1 MKNEK
6 RKGKLFVISGC
17 SGVGKG
23 TLLKV
28 FLEKNPQIELSI
40 SATTRKPRPG
50 EVDGVNYFFLTKEE
64 FETALKNNEFLEWA
78 EFNGKGAVVYLMNHE
93 GRGIGIVNKIKA
105 YALQDQGQDTV
116 EANISLGFASDLREY
131 GDGAQILL
139 DLGFKKFKL
148 ITNNPQKIIG
158 LEGYGLEIVERIQVE
173 SEFTKYNKRY
183 LCTKVNKMHHLLN
196 TAGMEQ

>member
-1 MKNEK
+1 MYNFYIMKNEK

-78 EFNGKGAVVYLMNHE
+78 EFNGNFYGTKEAYVEKKLNEGKNVILEIETRGAFQIKEKKTDVVLIFILPPSLDELEHRLRGRNTEDEAAIQNRLHE
-93 GRGIGIVNKIKA
+93 AYRELECSKKYDYCIVN
-105 YALQDQGQDTV
+105 D
-116 EANISLGFASDLREY
+116 DLNQAVKE
-131 GDGAQILL
+131 
-139 DLGFKKFKL
+139 
-148 ITNNPQKIIG
+148 
-158 LEGYGLEIVERIQVE
+158 LEEVIC
-173 SEFTKYNKRY
+173 S
-183 LCTKVNKMHHLLN
+183 
-196 TAGMEQ
+196 

>member
-1 MKNEK
+1 MYNFYIMKNEK

-64 FETALKNNEFLEWA
+64 FETAVKNNEFLEWA
-78 EFNGKGAVVYLMNHE
+78 EFNGNFYGTKEAYVEKKLNEGKNVILEIETRGAFQIKEKKTDVVLIFILPPSLDELEHRLRGRNTEDEAAIQNRLHE
-93 GRGIGIVNKIKA
+93 AYRELECSKKYDYCIVN
-105 YALQDQGQDTV
+105 D
-116 EANISLGFASDLREY
+116 DLNQAVKE
-131 GDGAQILL
+131 
-139 DLGFKKFKL
+139 
-148 ITNNPQKIIG
+148 
-158 LEGYGLEIVERIQVE
+158 LEDVIC
-173 SEFTKYNKRY
+173 S
-183 LCTKVNKMHHLLN
+183 
-196 TAGMEQ
+196 

>member
-1 MKNEK
+1 MYNFYIMKNEK

-64 FETALKNNEFLEWA
+64 FETAVKNNEFLEWA
-78 EFNGKGAVVYLMNHE
+78 EFNGNFYGTKEAYVEKKLNEGKNVILEIETRGAFQIKEKKPDVVLIFILPPSLDELEHRLRGRNTEDEAAIQNRLHE
-93 GRGIGIVNKIKA
+93 AYRELECSKKYDYCIVN
-105 YALQDQGQDTV
+105 D
-116 EANISLGFASDLREY
+116 DLNQAVKE
-131 GDGAQILL
+131 
-139 DLGFKKFKL
+139 
-148 ITNNPQKIIG
+148 
-158 LEGYGLEIVERIQVE
+158 LEDVIC
-173 SEFTKYNKRY
+173 S
-183 LCTKVNKMHHLLN
+183 
-196 TAGMEQ
+196 

>member
-64 FETALKNNEFLEWA
+64 FETAVKNNEFLEWA
-78 EFNGKGAVVYLMNHE
+78 EFNGNFYGTKEAYVEKKLNEGKNVILEIETRGAFQIKEKKTDVVLIFILPPSLDELEHRLRGRNTEDEAAIQNRLHE
-93 GRGIGIVNKIKA
+93 AYRELECSKKYDYCIVN
-105 YALQDQGQDTV
+105 D
-116 EANISLGFASDLREY
+116 DLNQAVKE
-131 GDGAQILL
+131 
-139 DLGFKKFKL
+139 
-148 ITNNPQKIIG
+148 
-158 LEGYGLEIVERIQVE
+158 LEEVIC
-173 SEFTKYNKRY
+173 S
-183 LCTKVNKMHHLLN
+183 
-196 TAGMEQ
+196 

>member
-1 MKNEK
+1 MYNFYIMKNEK

-64 FETALKNNEFLEWA
+64 FETAVKNNEFLEWA
-78 EFNGKGAVVYLMNHE
+78 EFNGNFYGTKEAYVEKKLNEGKNVILEIETRGAFQIKEKKTDVVLIFILPPSLDELEHRLRGRNTEDEAAIQNRLHE
-93 GRGIGIVNKIKA
+93 AYRELECSKKYDYCIVN
-105 YALQDQGQDTV
+105 D
-116 EANISLGFASDLREY
+116 DLNQAVKE
-131 GDGAQILL
+131 
-139 DLGFKKFKL
+139 
-148 ITNNPQKIIG
+148 
-158 LEGYGLEIVERIQVE
+158 LEEVIC
-173 SEFTKYNKRY
+173 S
-183 LCTKVNKMHHLLN
+183 
-196 TAGMEQ
+196 